1 MGQDRNGTR
10 VVMTEVADGAFLLDE
25 ASGTFYHL
33 NPAGALA
40 YGLLRTGKHTVSEV
54 ADAVAEAFAT
64 DRTAT
69 LTDVRAFVAD
79 LARHGLVEP
88 WA

>member
-1 MGQDRNGTR
+1 MGQDRSGAQ

-25 ASGTFYHL
+25 ATGTFYHL
-33 NPAGALA
+33 NPTGALA
-40 YGLLRTGKHTVSEV
+40 YRLLRTGKHTVAEV
-54 ADAVAEAFAT
+54 ADAVADEFAT
-64 DRTAT
+64 DRTTT
-69 LTDVRAFVAD
+69 LDDIRAFIAD